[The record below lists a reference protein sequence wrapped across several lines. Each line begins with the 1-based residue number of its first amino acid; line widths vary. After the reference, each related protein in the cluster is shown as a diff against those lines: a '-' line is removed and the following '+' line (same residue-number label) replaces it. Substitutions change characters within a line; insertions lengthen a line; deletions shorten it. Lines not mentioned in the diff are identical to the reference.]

1 MHDHVYLGRQP
12 ILDRQQKIIAY
23 ELLFRHHRDAITAE
37 ISDEHDAS
45 ATVLA
50 NTLCDLG
57 AKWVLGDKLAF
68 INVSASMLLGG
79 GVIELLPPDRV
90 VLELLETVQAST
102 QVLARCQNLRAKG
115 FRFALDDFELTEKN
129 APLLPL
135 ASYIKIDIRQTPPE
149 KARLMMNA
157 FEKRQVS
164 AKLLAEKVETAK
176 EFKDCKELG
185 FTYFQG
191 YYFAHPETLSAKT
204 INPSYEHVLL
214 LLNKVRENANPTEI
228 EKFFKHDV
236 ALSFKLLRYINSVGF
251 GLSCEI
257 ESIRHAI
264 TILGYQQ
271 LYRWL
276 TLLLVTAGQATTP
289 HALLITAMT
298 RGRLTELLGQEYM
311 ERQDRDNLFIV
322 GIFSLLDAIL
332 ETPMEFVVEKL
343 SLPTTVSDA
352 LLTRQGIYGPFLE
365 LAEACES
372 GNLGRIEE
380 LAASLQ
386 LEPKKVNRAH
396 LDALSWAETLGV

>member
-1 MHDHVYLGRQP
+1 MQDHVFLGRQP
-12 ILDRQQKIIAY
+12 ILDRQQNVIAY
-23 ELLFRHHRDAITAE
+23 ELLFRHHRDATTAE
-37 ISDEHDAS
+37 ISDDDDAS
-45 ATVLA
+45 ATVLS

-57 AKWVLGDKLAF
+57 TKWVLGDKLAF
-68 INVSASMLLGG
+68 INISASMLLSGG
-79 GVIELLPPDRV
+79 IIELLPPNRV
-90 VLELLETVQAST
+90 VLELLESVLPSPE
-102 QVLARCQNLRAKG
+102 VLARCQHLRAKG
-115 FRFALDDFELTEKN
+115 FRFALDDFELNEQN
-129 APLLPL
+129 EPLLHI
-135 ASYIKIDIRQTPPE
+135 ASFIKIDIRRTPLE
-149 KARLMMNA
+149 KARLMLNA
-157 FEKRQVS
+157 FEKLQIS
-164 AKLLAEKVETAK
+164 AKSLAEKVETAK
-176 EFKDCKELG
+176 EFNACKELG

-191 YYFAHPETLSAKT
+191 YHFAHPETLSAKT
-204 INPSYEHVLL
+204 INPSYERVLL
-214 LLNKVRENANPTEI
+214 LLNKVRENANSSEI

-276 TLLLVTAGQATTP
+276 TLLLVTAGKATAP

-332 ETPMEFVVEKL
+332 DTPMELVVEKL

-352 LLTRQGIYGPFLE
+352 LLTREGIYGPFLE
-365 LAEACES
+365 LAEACEC
-372 GNLGRIEE
+372 GDLDRTEE
-380 LAASLQ
+380 LSASLQ
-386 LEPKKVNRAH
+386 LEPEKVNRAH
-396 LDALSWAETLGV
+396 IEALSWAEALGV